1 MTGNLTLDTFYKSR
15 EWEKLVSLLRVQ
27 RVNENG
33 DVICAYCGEPI
44 VRAYDCIGHHVTELD
59 ESNVNDAMISLNPD
73 NIQLVHHRCH
83 NRIHKKFYHGE
94 DVRQVFLVY
103 GSPMAGKTTWVH
115 SVQNDGDLIVDMD
128 SIWQAV
134 SGCDRYTK
142 PAVLNSVVFGVRD
155 YLIESVKYRRGKW
168 RNAYVIGGYPL
179 VSERERLCRMLRARE
194 VFIDTSKQECIDR
207 LLVCDDRNRDE
218 WMRYIDEWWRKY
230 SPPTLMQ

>member
-142 PAVLNSVVFGVRD
+142 PAVLNSVVFGMRD

-179 VSERERLCRMLRARE
+179 VSERERLCRVLRARE
-194 VFIDTSKQECIDR
+194 ILIDTTKQECVDR
-207 LLVCDDRNRDE
+207 LLACTDRNREE

-230 SPPTLMQ
+230 SPLL